1 MSFILFGTIWQHYWA
16 PQPSACSLTPVSST
30 FHLIIVSNL
39 VSAFRVVAEA
49 ATEVAVEEHV
59 FVTSSEHP
67 TAVLSCSGNDL
78 AWHSRLFIA
87 RQTAVKPQVAQVGG
101 KFESWAGLLWKN

>member
-1 MSFILFGTIWQHYWA
+1 MPFSLFAATWHYYWA
-16 PQPSACSLTPVSST
+16 PHPSACSLTPVPAT
-30 FHLIIVSNL
+30 FRLIKVSHL
-39 VSAFRVVAEA
+39 VSAFRLAAEA

-59 FVTSSEHP
+59 PATSSEHRA
-67 TAVLSCSGNDL
+67 AVLSCSGNDS